1 MNYQDIQDYAD
12 MLCEARIGTA
22 DFSEVMSDI
31 HRAKPTQSELA
42 AIRTLADAY
51 ALSAQGYDVDWDAIE
66 NKVQEMLK

>member
-22 DFSEVMSDI
+22 DFNEVMSDI
-31 HRAKPTQSELA
+31 HRAKPTPSELA

-51 ALSAQGYDVDWDAIE
+51 ELSAHGCDVDWDEIE
-66 NKVQEMLK
+66 NKVQEILK

>member
-22 DFSEVMSDI
+22 DFNEAMSDI
-31 HRAKPTQSELA
+31 HRAKPTPSELA
-42 AIRTLADAY
+42 AIRTLAEY
-51 ALSAQGYDVDWDAIE
+51 YVESYRGIELDWDMIE

>member
-22 DFSEVMSDI
+22 DFNEVMSGI
-31 HRAKPTQSELA
+31 HRAKPTPSELA

-51 ALSAQGYDVDWDAIE
+51 ALSAQGYDVEWD
-66 NKVQEMLK
+66 KVEATITEMLK